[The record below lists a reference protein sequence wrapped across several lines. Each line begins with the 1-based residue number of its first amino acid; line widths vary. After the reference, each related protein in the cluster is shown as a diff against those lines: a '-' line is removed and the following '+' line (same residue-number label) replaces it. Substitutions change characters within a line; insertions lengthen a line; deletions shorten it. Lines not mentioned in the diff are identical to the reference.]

1 VRTWRRFFSHW
12 QGWLGVLLVGSFLAL
27 AILAPRLAPPTDP
40 ANPSD
45 FKVVGRKTDRIP
57 HPPSA
62 QSPLGTAS
70 GQTDIF
76 YSVIWGTRA
85 ALRFGLIVAGS
96 SALIGVLVGAVSG
109 YAGGRGSAITLRI
122 TDAFLAFPVIAS
134 VWLFQLAMFPPAMGT
149 DPPPLAAFLAEAN
162 ITPVMVA
169 LIAFS
174 WMPYARL
181 INTGITR
188 LKAAEFM
195 LASQALGA
203 GRRRLIF
210 RHLLP
215 NSLSP
220 AIVLLARDIGG
231 MVILEAAFVFIGLS
245 SGGPWAEMLVNNR
258 NWIIGVAGN
267 PLTYWWVYLPP
278 TIALILF
285 GIGWNLVGDGL
296 NDALNPRDH

>member
-1 VRTWRRFFSHW
+1 MRTWRRFFSHW
-12 QGWLGVLLVGSFLAL
+12 QSWLGLLLVGFFLAV
-27 AILAPRLAPPTDP
+27 AALAPRIAPPDDL
-40 ANPSD
+40 ANPGD
-45 FKVVGRKTDRIP
+45 FKVVGRRTDQMPR
-57 HPPSA
+57 PPNA
-62 QSPLGTAS
+62 QLPLGTAS
-70 GQTDIF
+70 GQIDIF
-76 YSVIWGTRA
+76 YSLVWGTRA

-96 SALIGVLVGAVSG
+96 AAAIGVLVGAVSG
-109 YAGGRGSAITLRI
+109 YAGGRGSAITLRL
-122 TDAFLAFPVIAS
+122 TDAFLAFPVLAG
-134 VWLFQLAMFPPAMGT
+134 VWLFQLVLLPPVTGA
-149 DPPPLAAFLAEAN
+149 DPTPLMAFLAESN

-188 LKAAEFM
+188 LKSAEFV
-195 LASQALGA
+195 LASQSLGA

-215 NSLSP
+215 NAMTP

-245 SGGPWAEMLVNNR
+245 SGGPWAQMLVNNR

-285 GIGWNLVGDGL
+285 GIGWNLLGDGL
-296 NDALNPRDH
+296 NDALNPRDQ

>member
-1 VRTWRRFFSHW
+1 MRTWRRFFSHW
-12 QGWLGVLLVGSFLAL
+12 QGWLGLGLVSFFIVVAT
-27 AILAPRLAPPTDP
+27 LAPWIAPPDDL
-40 ANPSD
+40 ANPGD
-45 FKVVGRKTDRIP
+45 FKVVGRRTDRLP
-57 HPPSA
+57 RPPNA
-62 QSPLGTAS
+62 ELPLGTAA
-70 GQTDIF
+70 GQIDVF
-76 YSVIWGTRA
+76 YSVVWGTRA

-96 SALIGVLVGAVSG
+96 AATIGVLAGAVSG

-122 TDAFLAFPVIAS
+122 TDAFLAFPVLAG
-134 VWLFQLAMFPPAMGT
+134 VWLFQLVMLPLLGA
-149 DPPPLAAFLAEAN
+149 DPTPVMAFLAESN

-188 LKAAEFM
+188 LKTAEFV
-195 LASQALGA
+195 LASQSLGA

-215 NSLSP
+215 NSISP

-258 NWIIGVAGN
+258 NWMIGVAGN

-285 GIGWNLVGDGL
+285 GIGWNLLGDGL
-296 NDALNPRDH
+296 NDALNPRDR

>member
-1 VRTWRRFFSHW
+1 MRTWRRFFSHW
-12 QGWLGVLLVGSFLAL
+12 QGWLGVLLVGTFVAL
-27 AILAPRLAPPTDP
+27 AVLAPLLAPPADP

-45 FKVVGRKTDRIP
+45 FKLVGRRTDRLP
-57 HPPSA
+57 RPPSE

-70 GQTDIF
+70 GQIDIY
-76 YSVIWGTRA
+76 YSLVWGTRA

-96 SALIGVLVGAVSG
+96 AAVIGVLVGAVSG
-109 YAGGRGSAITLRI
+109 YAGGRGSAITLRV
-122 TDAFLAFPVIAS
+122 TDAFLAFPVIAG
-134 VWLFQLAMFPPAMGT
+134 VWLFEMAMFPPDVGT
-149 DPPPLAAFLAEAN
+149 DPRPLAAFFEAAN

-181 INTGITR
+181 INTGISR
-188 LKAAEFM
+188 LKTAEFV
-195 LASQALGA
+195 LASQSLGA
-203 GRRRLIF
+203 SRRRLIF

-245 SGGPWAEMLVNNR
+245 SGGPWAQMLVNNR
-258 NWIIGVAGN
+258 NWIIGIAGN

-278 TIALILF
+278 TIALIFF
-285 GIGWNLVGDGL
+285 GIGWNLLGDGL

>member
-12 QGWLGVLLVGSFLAL
+12 QGWLGVLLVGSFIAL
-27 AILAPRLAPPTDP
+27 AVLAPRLVPPTDP

-45 FKVVGRKTDRIP
+45 FKIIGRKTDRIP
-57 HPPSA
+57 HPPSEQA
-62 QSPLGTAS
+62 PLGTAS
-70 GQTDIF
+70 GQIDVF
-76 YSVIWGTRA
+76 YSVVWGTRA

-96 SALIGVLVGAVSG
+96 AATIGVLVGAVSG

-122 TDAFLAFPVIAS
+122 TDAFLAFPVLAG
-134 VWLFQLAMFPPAMGT
+134 VWLFQLVMLPLLGA
-149 DPPPLAAFLAEAN
+149 DPTPVMAFLAESN

-188 LKAAEFM
+188 LKTAEFV
-195 LASQALGA
+195 LASQSLGA

-215 NSLSP
+215 NSISP

-245 SGGPWAEMLVNNR
+245 SGGPWSEMLVNNR

-285 GIGWNLVGDGL
+285 GIGWNLLGDGL
-296 NDALNPRDH
+296 NDALNPRDR

>member
-1 VRTWRRFFSHW
+1 M
-12 QGWLGVLLVGSFLAL
+12 
-27 AILAPRLAPPTDP
+27 PRPP
-40 ANPSD
+40 N
-45 FKVVGRKTDRIP
+45 
-57 HPPSA
+57 A
-62 QSPLGTAS
+62 QLPLGTAS
-70 GQTDIF
+70 GQIDIF
-76 YSVIWGTRA
+76 YSLVWGTRA

-96 SALIGVLVGAVSG
+96 AAIIGVLVGAVSG
-109 YAGGRGSAITLRI
+109 YAGGRGSAITLRM
-122 TDAFLAFPVIAS
+122 TDAFLAFPVVAG
-134 VWLFQLAMFPPAMGT
+134 VWLFQLVMFPSVTGT
-149 DPPPLAAFLAEAN
+149 DPTPLMAFFAESN

-174 WMPYARL
+174 WMPYTRL

-188 LKAAEFM
+188 LKTAEFV
-195 LASQALGA
+195 LASQSLGA

-215 NSLSP
+215 NSVSP

-267 PLTYWWVYLPP
+267 PLTFWWVYLPP

-285 GIGWNLVGDGL
+285 GIGWNLLGDGL
-296 NDALNPRDH
+296 NDALNPRDQ

>member
-12 QGWLGVLLVGSFLAL
+12 QGWLGALLVGSFLAL

-57 HPPSA
+57 HPPSEQA
-62 QSPLGTAS
+62 PLGTAS
-70 GQTDIF
+70 GQIDIF
-76 YSVIWGTRA
+76 YSVVWGTRA

-96 SALIGVLVGAVSG
+96 SAIIGVLVGAVSG
-109 YAGGRGSAITLRI
+109 YAGGRGSAITLRV
-122 TDAFLAFPVIAS
+122 TDAFLAFPVIAG
-134 VWLFQLAMFPPAMGT
+134 VWLFELAMFPPDVGT
-149 DPPPLAAFLAEAN
+149 DPSPLAAFLAEAN

-188 LKAAEFM
+188 LKTAEFV

-215 NSLSP
+215 NTLSP

-258 NWIIGVAGN
+258 NWIIGIAGN

-285 GIGWNLVGDGL
+285 GIGWNLLGDGL

>member
-1 VRTWRRFFSHW
+1 MRTWHRFFGHW
-12 QGWLGVLLVGSFLAL
+12 QGWLGLLLVGSFLAL
-27 AILAPRLAPPTDP
+27 AVFAPHLASPSDP
-40 ANPSD
+40 DHPSD
-45 FKVVGRKTDRIP
+45 FKVVGRKTDQIP
-57 HPPSA
+57 HPPNDL
-62 QSPLGTAS
+62 SPLGTAS
-70 GQTDIF
+70 GQHDIF
-76 YSVIWGTRA
+76 YSVVWGTRA

-96 SALIGVLVGAVSG
+96 SAVIGVLVGAISG
-109 YAGGRGSAITLRI
+109 YAGGRGSALTLRF
-122 TDAFLAFPVIAS
+122 TDAFLAFPVIAG
-134 VWLFQLAMFPPAMGT
+134 VWLFQSIMFPSAIGT
-149 DPPPLAAFLAEAN
+149 TPTPLMAFLAESN

-188 LKAAEFM
+188 LKMAEFV
-195 LASQALGA
+195 LASQSLGA

-215 NSLSP
+215 NSISP

-258 NWIIGVAGN
+258 NWVIGIAGN

-285 GIGWNLVGDGL
+285 GISWNLLGDGL
-296 NDALNPRDH
+296 NDALNPRDR

>member
-12 QGWLGVLLVGSFLAL
+12 QGWLGVLLVGSFIAL
-27 AILAPRLAPPTDP
+27 AVLAPHLAPPTDP

-45 FKVVGRKTDRIP
+45 FKIIGRKTDRIP
-57 HPPSA
+57 HPPSEQA
-62 QSPLGTAS
+62 PLGTAS
-70 GQTDIF
+70 GQIDVF
-76 YSVIWGTRA
+76 YSVVWGTRA

-96 SALIGVLVGAVSG
+96 AATIGVLVGAVSG

-122 TDAFLAFPVIAS
+122 TDAFLAFPVLAG
-134 VWLFQLAMFPPAMGT
+134 VWLFQLVMLPLLGA
-149 DPPPLAAFLAEAN
+149 DPTPVMAFLAESN

-188 LKAAEFM
+188 LKTAEFV
-195 LASQALGA
+195 LASQSLGA

-215 NSLSP
+215 NSISP

-258 NWIIGVAGN
+258 SWIIGVAGN

-285 GIGWNLVGDGL
+285 GIGWNLLGDGL
-296 NDALNPRDH
+296 NDALNPRDR

>member
-12 QGWLGVLLVGSFLAL
+12 QGWLGVLLVGSFIAL
-27 AILAPRLAPPTDP
+27 AVLAPRLVPPTDP

-45 FKVVGRKTDRIP
+45 FKIIGRKTDRIP
-57 HPPSA
+57 HPPSEQA
-62 QSPLGTAS
+62 PLGTAS
-70 GQTDIF
+70 GQIDVF
-76 YSVIWGTRA
+76 YSVVWGTRA

-96 SALIGVLVGAVSG
+96 AATIGVLVGAVSG

-122 TDAFLAFPVIAS
+122 TDAFLAFPVLAG
-134 VWLFQLAMFPPAMGT
+134 VWLFQLVMLPLLGA
-149 DPPPLAAFLAEAN
+149 DPTPVMAFLAESN

-188 LKAAEFM
+188 LKTAEFV
-195 LASQALGA
+195 LASQSLGA

-215 NSLSP
+215 NSISP

-258 NWIIGVAGN
+258 SWIIGVAGN

-285 GIGWNLVGDGL
+285 GIGWNLLGDGL
-296 NDALNPRDH
+296 NDALNPRDR

>member
-27 AILAPRLAPPTDP
+27 AIFAPRLAPPMDP

-45 FKVVGRKTDRIP
+45 YKIVGRKTDRIP
-57 HPPSA
+57 HPPNA

-70 GQTDIF
+70 GQIDIF
-76 YSVIWGTRA
+76 YAVVWGTRA

-96 SALIGVLVGAVSG
+96 SAIIGVLVGAVSG
-109 YAGGRGSAITLRI
+109 YAGGRGGAITLRI
-122 TDAFLAFPVIAS
+122 TDAFLAFPVIAG
-134 VWLFQLAMFPPAMGT
+134 VWLFQLVMVPPAVGN
-149 DPPPLAAFLAEAN
+149 DPPPLAAFLAEAD

-188 LKAAEFM
+188 LKTAEFV
-195 LASQALGA
+195 LASQSLGA

-258 NWIIGVAGN
+258 NWIIGIAGN

-285 GIGWNLVGDGL
+285 GIGWNLLGDGL

>member
-1 VRTWRRFFSHW
+1 MRTWRRFFSHW
-12 QGWLGVLLVGSFLAL
+12 QGWLGVLLVGIFVAMAL
-27 AILAPRLAPPTDP
+27 LAPRLAPPTDL
-40 ANPSD
+40 ANPAEY
-45 FKVVGRKTDRIP
+45 KIVGRRSDRLP
-57 HPPSA
+57 RPPSE

-70 GQTDIF
+70 GQIDIY
-76 YSVIWGTRA
+76 YSVVWGTRA

-96 SALIGVLVGAVSG
+96 AAVIGVLVGAVSG
-109 YAGGRGSAITLRI
+109 YAGGRGSAITLRV
-122 TDAFLAFPVIAS
+122 TDAFLAFPIIAG
-134 VWLFQLAMFPPAMGT
+134 VWLFEMAMFPPDIGT
-149 DPPPLAAFLAEAN
+149 DPRPLAAFFAEAN

-188 LKAAEFM
+188 LKTAEFV
-195 LASQALGA
+195 LASQSLGA
-203 GRRRLIF
+203 NRRRLIF

-245 SGGPWAEMLVNNR
+245 SGGPWAQLLVNNR
-258 NWIIGVAGN
+258 NWIIGIAGN

-285 GIGWNLVGDGL
+285 GIGWNLLGDGL

>member
-1 VRTWRRFFSHW
+1 MRTWHRFFSHW
-12 QGWLGVLLVGSFLAL
+12 QSWLGLLLVGFFI
-27 AILAPRLAPPTDP
+27 AIAVLAPRIAPPADL
-40 ANPSD
+40 ANPDD
-45 FKVVGRKTDRIP
+45 FKVVGRRTDRIP
-57 HPPSA
+57 HPPSEQA
-62 QSPLGTAS
+62 LLGTAS
-70 GQTDIF
+70 GQIDVF
-76 YSVIWGTRA
+76 YSVVWGTRA

-96 SALIGVLVGAVSG
+96 AATIGVLVGAVSG

-122 TDAFLAFPVIAS
+122 TDAFLAFPVLAG
-134 VWLFQLAMFPPAMGT
+134 VWLFQLVMLPLLGV
-149 DPPPLAAFLAEAN
+149 DPTPVMAFLAESN

-181 INTGITR
+181 INTGIMR
-188 LKAAEFM
+188 LKTAEFV
-195 LASQALGA
+195 LASQSLGA

-215 NSLSP
+215 NSISP

-278 TIALILF
+278 TIALVFF
-285 GIGWNLVGDGL
+285 GIGWNLLGDGL
-296 NDALNPRDH
+296 NDALNPRDR

>member
-12 QGWLGVLLVGSFLAL
+12 QGWLGVLLVGSFIAL
-27 AILAPRLAPPTDP
+27 AVLAPHLAPPTDP

-45 FKVVGRKTDRIP
+45 FKIIGRKTDRIP
-57 HPPSA
+57 HPPSEQA
-62 QSPLGTAS
+62 PLGTAS
-70 GQTDIF
+70 GQIDVF
-76 YSVIWGTRA
+76 YSVVWGTRA

-96 SALIGVLVGAVSG
+96 AATIGVLVGAVSG

-122 TDAFLAFPVIAS
+122 TDAFLAFPVLAG
-134 VWLFQLAMFPPAMGT
+134 VWLFQLVMLPLLGA
-149 DPPPLAAFLAEAN
+149 DPTPVMAFLAESN

-188 LKAAEFM
+188 LKTAEFV
-195 LASQALGA
+195 LASQSLGA

-215 NSLSP
+215 NSISP

-258 NWIIGVAGN
+258 NWIIGIAGN

-285 GIGWNLVGDGL
+285 GIGWNLLGDGL

>member
-1 VRTWRRFFSHW
+1 MRVWRHFFSHW
-12 QGWLGVLLVGSFLAL
+12 QSWLGLLIVGSFLAL
-27 AILAPRLAPPTDP
+27 AIFAPRFAPPTDP
-40 ANPSD
+40 NNPSD
-45 FKVVGRKTDRIP
+45 YKVAGRKTDRIP
-57 HPPSA
+57 RPPGEQA
-62 QSPLGTAS
+62 FLGTAS
-70 GQTDIF
+70 GQIDIF
-76 YSVIWGTRA
+76 YSVVWGTRA

-96 SALIGVLVGAVSG
+96 SAIIGVLVGAVSG
-109 YAGGRGSAITLRI
+109 YAGGRGSAITLRV
-122 TDAFLAFPVIAS
+122 TDAFLAFPVIAG
-134 VWLFQLAMFPPAMGT
+134 VWLFQLVMFPPAVGT
-149 DPPPLAAFLAEAN
+149 DPPPLAAFLTEAN

-188 LKAAEFM
+188 LKTAEFV

-210 RHLLP
+210 QHLLP
-215 NSLSP
+215 NSISP

-245 SGGPWAEMLVNNR
+245 SGGPWAQMLVDNR
-258 NWIIGVAGN
+258 SWIIGVAGN

-285 GIGWNLVGDGL
+285 GIGWNLLGDGL

>member
-1 VRTWRRFFSHW
+1 MRTWRRFFSHW
-12 QGWLGVLLVGSFLAL
+12 QGWLGVLLVGSFIAL
-27 AILAPRLAPPTDP
+27 AILAPRIAPPADP

-45 FKVVGRKTDRIP
+45 FKIIGRKSDRIP
-57 HPPSA
+57 HPPSEQA
-62 QSPLGTAS
+62 LLGTSS
-70 GQTDIF
+70 GQADIF
-76 YSVIWGTRA
+76 YSVVWGTRA

-96 SALIGVLVGAVSG
+96 AAVIGVLVGAVSG
-109 YAGGRGSAITLRI
+109 YAGGRSSAVTLRV
-122 TDAFLAFPVIAS
+122 TDAFLAFPVIAG
-134 VWLFQLAMFPPAMGT
+134 VWLVQMAMFPPDVGT
-149 DPPPLAAFLAEAN
+149 DPPLLAKFFMEAD

-169 LIAFS
+169 LIAFW

-188 LKAAEFM
+188 LKTADFV

-245 SGGPWAEMLVNNR
+245 SGGPWAQMLVNNR
-258 NWIIGVAGN
+258 NWIIGIAGN
-267 PLTYWWVYLPP
+267 PFTYWWVYLPP

-285 GIGWNLVGDGL
+285 GIGWNLLGDGL

>member
-1 VRTWRRFFSHW
+1 MRTWRRFFSHW
-12 QGWLGVLLVGSFLAL
+12 QGWLGLGLVSFFIAVAAL
-27 AILAPRLAPPTDP
+27 APWIAPPADL
-40 ANPSD
+40 ANPGD
-45 FKVVGRKTDRIP
+45 FKVVGRRTDRLP
-57 HPPSA
+57 RPPNA
-62 QSPLGTAS
+62 QLLLGTAS
-70 GQTDIF
+70 GQIDVF
-76 YSVIWGTRA
+76 YSVVWGTRA

-96 SALIGVLVGAVSG
+96 AAVIGVLMGAVSG

-122 TDAFLAFPVIAS
+122 TDAFLAFPVLAG
-134 VWLFQLAMFPPAMGT
+134 VWLFQLVMLPLLGA
-149 DPPPLAAFLAEAN
+149 DPTPLMAFLAESN

-188 LKAAEFM
+188 LKTAEFV
-195 LASQALGA
+195 LAAQALGA

-215 NSLSP
+215 NSISP

-258 NWIIGVAGN
+258 SWIIGVAGN

-285 GIGWNLVGDGL
+285 GIGWNLLGDGL
-296 NDALNPRDH
+296 NDALNPRDQ

>member
-1 VRTWRRFFSHW
+1 MV
-12 QGWLGVLLVGSFLAL
+12 
-27 AILAPRLAPPTDP
+27 
-40 ANPSD
+40 
-45 FKVVGRKTDRIP
+45 
-57 HPPSA
+57 
-62 QSPLGTAS
+62 
-70 GQTDIF
+70 
-76 YSVIWGTRA
+76 WGTRA

-96 SALIGVLVGAVSG
+96 AATIGVLVGAVSG

-122 TDAFLAFPVIAS
+122 TDAFLAFPVLAG
-134 VWLFQLAMFPPAMGT
+134 VWLFQLVMLPLLGA
-149 DPPPLAAFLAEAN
+149 DPTPVMAFLAESN

-188 LKAAEFM
+188 LKTAEFV
-195 LASQALGA
+195 LASQSLGA

-215 NSLSP
+215 NSISP

-258 NWIIGVAGN
+258 SWIIGVAGN

-285 GIGWNLVGDGL
+285 GIGWNLLGDGL
-296 NDALNPRDH
+296 NDALNPRDR